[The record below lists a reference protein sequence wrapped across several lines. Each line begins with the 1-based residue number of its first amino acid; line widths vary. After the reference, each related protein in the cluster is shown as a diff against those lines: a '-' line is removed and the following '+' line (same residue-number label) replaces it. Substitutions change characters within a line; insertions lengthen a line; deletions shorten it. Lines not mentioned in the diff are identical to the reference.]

1 MTNAEKKIIELNE
14 FNNKYQY
21 LRPELFKVE
30 IFANYKNSSLEKS
43 FYNILFEK
51 LNTLNRQ
58 TLHQMRAG
66 LLRFNPK
73 NKELEI
79 DLKDKFKLVEN
90 ARKKLI

>member
-1 MTNAEKKIIELNE
+1 MTNAEKKKIELNK
-14 FNNKYQY
+14 FNNDYQY
-21 LRPELFKVE
+21 LTPELFKVK
-30 IFANYKNSSLEKS
+30 IFDNYKNSSLEKS
-43 FYNILFEK
+43 FYNILFEE

-79 DLKDKFKLVEN
+79 NLKEKFKLVEN